1 MGGKLIC
8 CFVEVPALNGEAH
21 AQRNDFKWAH
31 IEVDGPPVVGEHW
44 CRTVGRLFQ
53 QIDSVDTTQRHL
65 EAQRGAPAIAVR
77 LVEAEDEPVS
87 VSSSFETAERER
99 QTVEVEEVIHSA
111 V

>member
-1 MGGKLIC
+1 MGRKLIC
-8 CFVEVPALNGEAH
+8 CFVEVPTLNGEAH

-53 QIDSVDTTQRHL
+53 QIDLLDVLHRTR
-65 EAQRGAPAIAVR
+65 EAK
-77 LVEAEDEPVS
+77 DEPFS
-87 VSSSFETAERER
+87 VFGPFEAAERER
-99 QTVEVEEVIHSA
+99 QSVDREEVIHTT

>member
-31 IEVDGPPVVGEHW
+31 IEVDGPPVVGE
-44 CRTVGRLFQ
+44 LFQ

-87 VSSSFETAERER
+87 VFSSFETAERER
-99 QTVEVEEVIHSA
+99 QTVEVEEVIHST